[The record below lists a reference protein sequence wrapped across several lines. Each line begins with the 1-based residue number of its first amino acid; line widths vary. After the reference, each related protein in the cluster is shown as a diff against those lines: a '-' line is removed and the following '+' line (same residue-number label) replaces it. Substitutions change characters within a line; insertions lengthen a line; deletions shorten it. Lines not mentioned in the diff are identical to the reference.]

1 MQSQCTLQTT
11 PKILGLHAGIATI
24 TDQEPQ
30 QYKASSFM
38 SLGCQYSGIK
48 SKGKKKKKK
57 KDRER
62 EKSKHGFS

>member
-38 SLGCQYSGIK
+38 SLGCQHRGIK
-48 SKGKKKKKK
+48 RTRKKEKRH
-57 KDRER
+57 RER
-62 EKSKHGFS
+62 KSKSGFS